1 MPRHVDS
8 IKCGCCSGR
17 HATVSQVA
25 LCHKRKREAEA
36 VIEEIKNP
44 TPREE
49 YDARVKAAADAAGMG
64 WGLGSAVR
72 RRPW

>member
-8 IKCGCCSGR
+8 IKCGSCQQR
-17 HATVSQVA
+17 HATVAQVA
-25 LCHKRKREAEA
+25 LCYARKREAEA
-36 VIEEIKNP
+36 AAEEEEQL

-49 YDARVKAAADAAGMG
+49 HDARVKAAADAAGES